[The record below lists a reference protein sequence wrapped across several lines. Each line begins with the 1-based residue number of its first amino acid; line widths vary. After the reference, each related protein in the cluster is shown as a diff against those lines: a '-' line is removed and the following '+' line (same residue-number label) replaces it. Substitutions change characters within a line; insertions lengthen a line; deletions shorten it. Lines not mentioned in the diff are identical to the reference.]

1 MSSDNRKLSDIANIQ
16 GGYAFKSADF
26 CDDGIAVI
34 KIANIQPPNIS
45 LNDVDRVKE
54 EKLVTLDRF
63 KLLNGDILMAMTG
76 ATVGKVGRFKGVE
89 PAYLNQRVARI
100 SAKNGALYDDYIYSI
115 VTQPGFESLIEGV
128 SAGSAQAN
136 ISAAGIGSVMIPSH
150 SEDQQL
156 EIGSTI
162 ALLDDR
168 ITLLRETA
176 KSLQAIAGA
185 IFKSWFVDFDPVH
198 ARVNDLTLA
207 GINPASLECFPNEFE
222 VSNIGDI
229 PKGWQAIPLDQTAD
243 FLNGLALQRFPPKD
257 DNWLPVIKIS
267 QLRKGSSEGA
277 DRASGAIRP
286 EYIIKDGDVIFS
298 WSGSLEVEI
307 WCGGEGALNQHLFKV
322 TSQIYPKWFY
332 YLWTRHHLNKFRQ
345 IAASKA
351 TTMGHIQRGHL
362 SEVMVLVPNPE
373 VLELA
378 NEVMGPI
385 IEQIIGCELRAKS
398 ILTLRDTVL
407 PRLISGQ
414 LLASDNF

>member
-1 MSSDNRKLSDIANIQ
+1 
-16 GGYAFKSADF
+16 
-26 CDDGIAVI
+26 
-34 KIANIQPPNIS
+34 
-45 LNDVDRVKE
+45 
-54 EKLVTLDRF
+54 
-63 KLLNGDILMAMTG
+63 
-76 ATVGKVGRFKGVE
+76 
-89 PAYLNQRVARI
+89 
-100 SAKNGALYDDYIYSI
+100 
-115 VTQPGFESLIEGV
+115 
-128 SAGSAQAN
+128 
-136 ISAAGIGSVMIPSH
+136 
-150 SEDQQL
+150 
-156 EIGSTI
+156 
-162 ALLDDR
+162 
-168 ITLLRETA
+168 
-176 KSLQAIAGA
+176 
-185 IFKSWFVDFDPVH
+185 
-198 ARVNDLTLA
+198 
-207 GINPASLECFPNEFE
+207 
-222 VSNIGDI
+222 
-229 PKGWQAIPLDQTAD
+229 
-243 FLNGLALQRFPPKD
+243 
-257 DNWLPVIKIS
+257 LPVIKIS